1 MASNHLSFVRFVVPY
16 EVVPTVTTGAGIVI
30 ISNSVMRAKEL
41 PPPRRAQKRSEKS
54 LSGVAVTTSPLA
66 ITPFSEQSARSFLTF
81 DGQTYCDTGNIGRR
95 PAILPTEE
103 TDTTTGDET
112 RDTHNTKTATDNALA
127 GIVEEVVNIAPM
139 VSRTDMEGGTVR

>member
-81 DGQTYCDTGNIGRR
+81 DGQTYRDTGNVGRR
-95 PAILPTEE
+95 PTILPTEE

-127 GIVEEVVNIAPM
+127 SVVEEVVNIAPM